1 MNAAV
6 TLLSPLI
13 ITEHDPPAQA
23 PLQAVKLAPA
33 AGVAVRV
40 TPVPPTYSAEHVPG
54 QLMPPELLVTV
65 PFPDTDTVNVYSDRN
80 VAAAVFAASIVRAH
94 VVAVPAQAEPQEL
107 KPLLPAV
114 SITLVPLLN

>member
-1 MNAAV
+1 MKAAV
-6 TLLSPLI
+6 TLWSPLI
-13 ITEHDPPAQA
+13 VTEHDPPAQA

-40 TPVPPTYSAEHVPG
+40 TTVPLLYCAEHVPG

-65 PFPDTDTVNVYSDRN
+65 PFPDTDTVNMYRCRN

-94 VVAVPAQAEPQEL
+94 VAAVPAQAEPQEL
-107 KPLLPAV
+107 KPLVLAV
-114 SITLVPLLN
+114 SVTLLGDR